1 MHQAKALANSRR
13 MLRQELQESTQQ
25 IIQMEDLLAKSS
37 EASTDQRR
45 QLALLQFENKR
56 LGLHVMDLRQQVPSE
71 QYIHVKHDAI
81 DR

>member
-13 MLRQELQESTQQ
+13 MLRQELQESTEQ

-37 EASTDQRR
+37 EAFTDQRR

>member
-1 MHQAKALANSRR
+1 
-13 MLRQELQESTQQ
+13 
-25 IIQMEDLLAKSS
+25 MEDLLAKSS